1 VTRPR
6 RRLGWILLGFSWML
20 CAITVRAFTA
30 RPDFLAA
37 FTVVPVWLWGGIGI
51 SCAVISYRL
60 HRDRYA
66 LIATGVWLVTIG
78 CIADESRAL
87 LRFRSETPMPGP
99 AMPYHGK
106 PVVRV
111 ATLNCSSFRFGN
123 PAAELTAWQPDI
135 VLLQEVFPYQ
145 VQQIANALGG
155 PKNESRVNLTNGVI
169 TRWKIE
175 REINDPIRR
184 KQQIT
189 ISTPTGKKIEVVNVH
204 LATAATDLRLWRMA
218 VWTGHRSNRTTHRQ
232 ELSQDLQQLR
242 NTTQFPSAP
251 TVFGGDFNSTAS
263 DGIHQQ
269 LAGDFVDAFAAAGT
283 GLGNTF
289 QRRLPFLRID
299 YLYGSRGLTP
309 VRCCTVTTRHS
320 DHRMVIADFL
330 LK

>member
-1 VTRPR
+1 VTCIR
-6 RRLGWILLGFSWML
+6 RRLGWILLGFSAVL
-20 CAITVRAFTA
+20 CALTAGAFTL

-51 SCAVISYRL
+51 LCALISYRL
-60 HRDRYA
+60 RSERYT
-66 LIATGVWLVTIG
+66 LIVAGAWLVTLG
-78 CIADESRAL
+78 CVADESRAL
-87 LRFRSETPMPGP
+87 LRFRTEAPMPGL
-99 AMPYHGK
+99 AMPYQGR
-106 PVVRV
+106 PVIRV

-123 PAAELTAWQPDI
+123 PATELAAWQPDI

-145 VQQIANALGG
+145 VQQIANALDG
-155 PKNESRVNLTNGVI
+155 PKSEWRVNLTNAVL

-184 KQQIT
+184 KQQVT
-189 ISTPTGKKIEVVNVH
+189 IVTPSGKKIEVINVH

-218 VWTGHRSNRTTHRQ
+218 VWIGHRNNRVTHRQ

-242 NTTQFPSAP
+242 NTTQFPATP

-263 DGIHQQ
+263 DGIHKQ
-269 LAGDFVDAFAAAGT
+269 LTGDFVDAFAAAGT

-289 QRRLPFLRID
+289 QRRIPFMRID
-299 YLYGSRGLTP
+299 YLYGSRELTP
-309 VRCCTVTTRHS
+309 VRCLTVTTRHS

-330 LK
+330 LE

>member
-1 VTRPR
+1 VIRLR
-6 RRLGWILLGFSWML
+6 RRLGWILLGFSGLL
-20 CAITVRAFTA
+20 CALTIGAFTL

-51 SCAVISYRL
+51 LGAVISYRL
-60 HRDRYA
+60 RRERSA
-66 LIATGVWLVTIG
+66 LIAAVVWLVTIG
-78 CIADESRAL
+78 CVADESRSL
-87 LRFRSETPMPGP
+87 LRFPSEASMPGP

-106 PVVRV
+106 SVIRV

-123 PAAELTAWQPDI
+123 PAAELAAWQPDI

-145 VQQIANALGG
+145 VQQIATALGG
-155 PKNESRVNLTNGVI
+155 PKNEWRVNLTNAVI

-175 REINDPIRR
+175 REINDPNRR
-184 KQQIT
+184 KQQVSIA
-189 ISTPTGKKIEVVNVH
+189 TPSGKKIEVVNVH

-218 VWTGHRSNRTTHRQ
+218 VWVGHRANRATHRQ
-232 ELSQDLQQLR
+232 ELSQDFQQLR
-242 NTTQFPSAP
+242 NTTQFPATP

-263 DGIHQQ
+263 DGIHRQ
-269 LAGDFVDAFAAAGT
+269 LAGDFVDAFAAVGT

-289 QRRLPFLRID
+289 QRRLPFMRID
-299 YLYGSRGLTP
+299 YLYGSRELTP
-309 VRCCTVTTRHS
+309 VRCRTVTTRHS